1 MKTVSSVFFGHPEPP
16 ARLRRTVWA
25 SIGLV
30 YLVPSAFDIARED
43 GPRRVLEFAALALYV
58 AVYVATLAS
67 RRSWFEPSPVATWV
81 LLGALTV
88 LTAAL
93 PFAFGATWVGLP
105 IYLATVATM
114 TLPQRVAFAA
124 PVACAALLAVQGAAA
139 GVGTGTTAPLAITA
153 FSVGMLMGAFRH
165 SRTLVHQL
173 REARGEVARL
183 AAADE
188 RLRIARDLHDLL
200 GQSLS
205 LIVLKSEV
213 ALRDPARTTAEVDDI
228 RSVAR
233 QALADVR
240 GTISGYRA
248 RGLRDEIV
256 SARAVLAAASVE
268 AAVDVPDGDLPADV
282 DALFGWAVREA
293 ATNVA
298 RHSGARHCSITVVR
312 AGDAVTLEVADDGRA
327 AAAPAPGNGLSGL
340 AERVA
345 AAGGTVTAGAGAGG
359 GFRLFVTV
367 PAVTAAQPRPSGVA
381 GGP

>member
-1 MKTVSSVFFGHPEPP
+1 MKTVSSAFFGDSDSPG
-16 ARLRRTVWA
+16 RLRRSVWG
-25 SIGLV
+25 SLGLL
-30 YLVPSAFDIARED
+30 YLVPTGTDIAHED
-43 GPRRVLEFAALALYV
+43 GARRVLGLTALAAFV

-67 RRSWFEPSPVATWV
+67 RRTWLDPCPPVTWA
-81 LLGALTV
+81 LLGALTA
-88 LTAAL
+88 LTAGL
-93 PFAFGATWVGLP
+93 PFAFGSMWIGLP
-105 IYLATVATM
+105 IYLSTVSTM
-114 TLPQRVAFAA
+114 TLPSPGAFFA
-124 PVACAALLAVQGAAA
+124 PAGCAALLAVQGAAT
-139 GVGTGTTAPLAITA
+139 GVGTSETASLAITT
-153 FSVGMLMGAFRH
+153 FSVGMLLGAFRH

-173 REARGEVARL
+173 KEARGEVARL

-205 LIVLKSEV
+205 LIVLKSEI
-213 ALRDPARTTAEVDDI
+213 ALRDTGRTVAEMDDI

-248 RGLRDEIV
+248 RGLREEIA

-268 AAVDVPDGDLPADV
+268 ATVDVPDGDLPAAV

-298 RHSGARHCSITVVR
+298 RHSGARHCSITVGR
-312 AGDAVTLEVADDGRA
+312 ADGAATLEVADDGRA
-327 AAAPAPGNGLSGL
+327 AAAPTPGNGLSGL

-345 AAGGTVTAGAGAGG
+345 AAGGTVTAGAGEGG

-367 PAVTAAQPRPSGVA
+367 PAVPEESRPSAVSGS
-381 GGP
+381 P